1 MLDTVKDFMGDVGAT
16 SAGYARRLG
25 CSSRALARRVGP
37 RRGAIALGVLAAAG
51 IGIPLLVRYLR
62 SRRAAAE
69 AEQEQDL
76 GVDAVIITEVTP
88 IPASAPFGPGL
99 A

>member
-25 CSSRALARRVGP
+25 CSTSALARRVGP
-37 RRGAIALGVLAAAG
+37 TRGAIALGVIAAG
-51 IGIPLLVRYLR
+51 VGTFFLVRYLR
-62 SRRAAAE
+62 ARKAELESRDDSR
-69 AEQEQDL
+69 
-76 GVDAVIITEVTP
+76 VIARDTAP
-88 IPASAPFGPGL
+88 IPATAPIGPAL

>member
-25 CSSRALARRVGP
+25 CSTSALARRVGP
-37 RRGAIALGVLAAAG
+37 TRGAIALGVIGAG
-51 IGIPLLVRYLR
+51 IGAFFLIRYLR
-62 SRRAAAE
+62 ARSAE
-69 AEQEQDL
+69 VIEEAPAEEPL
-76 GVDAVIITEVTP
+76 YTGKAKP
-88 IPASAPFGPGL
+88 IPATAPIGPGL

>member
-25 CSSRALARRVGP
+25 CSTSALARRVGP
-37 RRGAIALGVLAAAG
+37 TRGAIALGVIAAG
-51 IGIPLLVRYLR
+51 VGAFFLVRYLR
-62 SRRAAAE
+62 ARAAA
-69 AEQEQDL
+69 AEVESRD
-76 GVDAVIITEVTP
+76 DERVIARDTAP
-88 IPASAPFGPGL
+88 IPATAPIGPAL

>member
-25 CSSRALARRVGP
+25 CSTSALARRVGP
-37 RRGAIALGVLAAAG
+37 KRGGIALGVIAAG
-51 IGIPLLVRYLR
+51 IGAFFLVRFLR
-62 SRRAAAE
+62 ARAAA
-69 AEQEQDL
+69 AEVETADDNVL
-76 GVDAVIITEVTP
+76 TTREGAP
-88 IPASAPFGPGL
+88 IPATAPIGPAL

>member
-1 MLDTVKDFMGDVGAT
+1 MLDNVKDFFGDVGAT

-25 CSSRALARRVGP
+25 CSTSALARRVGP
-37 RRGAIALGVLAAAG
+37 KRGAIALGVLAAAG

-62 SRRAAAE
+62 SRRVE
-69 AEQEQDL
+69 TEEFEPTT
-76 GVDAVIITEVTP
+76 DAVIIAEVVPVPATAP
-88 IPASAPFGPGL
+88 IGPSL

>member
-25 CSSRALARRVGP
+25 CSTSALARRVGP
-37 RRGAIALGVLAAAG
+37 TRGAIALGVIGAG
-51 IGIPLLVRYLR
+51 IGAYFLIRYLR
-62 SRRAAAE
+62 ARAEVVEEAPAE
-69 AEQEQDL
+69 EPLYTAK
-76 GVDAVIITEVTP
+76 P
-88 IPASAPFGPGL
+88 IPATAPIGPAL